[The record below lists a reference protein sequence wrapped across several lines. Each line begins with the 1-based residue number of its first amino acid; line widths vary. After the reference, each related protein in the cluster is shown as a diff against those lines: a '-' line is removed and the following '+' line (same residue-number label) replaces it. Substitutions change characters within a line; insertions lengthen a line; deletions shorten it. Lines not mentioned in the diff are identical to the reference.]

1 MLSWGNYWKENP
13 KLFMKVMEKSTEYVA
28 KQLLI
33 HELID
38 QSSQILDFGCGPGYL
53 ANALKG
59 EIKNYYGVDISSV
72 YIKNAR
78 EKCKDYPNFLFLEVE
93 MEQSIQSLGLVEKEG
108 QKFDTIII
116 LSVVQ
121 YFDNKETVLELL
133 SKCRSLLQSGGKI
146 LLVDIIAHENGLLK
160 DAFGI
165 LIHSIKMGY
174 FFSFLKFMVI
184 AKQSKYNTLRKKHK
198 LLMLTP
204 KEVFSMAQQL
214 GMKAIQLPRITMQ
227 RSRISYCL
235 VS

>member
-93 MEQSIQSLGLVEKEG
+93 MEQSIQSLSLVEKEG

-160 DAFGI
+160 DALGI

-204 KEVFSMAQQL
+204 EEVFSMAQQL